1 MLEPILLSRSVEC
14 RKIQRRFESRP
25 SAACASSLRGPG
37 STVGQNRL
45 AWIDGAG
52 FVVNTRSLITYCL
65 HPSTGH
71 GMAERAAMIV

>member
-1 MLEPILLSRSVEC
+1 MRLIVARAGEHC
-14 RKIQRRFESRP
+14 RTKQIK
-25 SAACASSLRGPG
+25 
-37 STVGQNRL
+37 

-71 GMAERAAMIV
+71 GMADKGGGDCV